1 MERKKLSKF
10 FVVLFAASMFP
21 VLSQASDE
29 IGNQTSG
36 YQVTEQSTPVKLAPG
51 AINRI
56 HCSESIQNI
65 NAPQGLH
72 MEVEYQ
78 GNDAF
83 VTLGKSAKQGVIY
96 VITKSGDV
104 FSLEI
109 IPKRGLKAR
118 VIRLASQS
126 RKAKDN
132 QLKFAGLD
140 KETAAV
146 DLIRN
151 AFADTIP
158 DNFNVI
164 SKNETID
171 AIRHLRIQLRRT
183 VAIDGVALRLNEYL
197 VRIAPFAD
205 LKEMVV
211 DETSFLVPELTRT
224 PTAICLGRDLAH
236 FTGGKVLLR
245 AGKYMRLFI
254 VEHSSD

>member
-1 MERKKLSKF
+1 MERKQLSKYLI
-10 FVVLFAASMFP
+10 VVIAASLFP
-21 VLSQASDE
+21 VLSTASE
-29 IGNQTSG
+29 KIIKQTGSNR
-36 YQVTEQSTPVKLAPG
+36 VSEQSIPVKLAPG

-56 HCSESIQNI
+56 HCSEPIQNI

-83 VTLGKSAKQGVIY
+83 VTLGKRAKQGVIY

-109 IPKRGLKAR
+109 IPKKGLKAR
-118 VIRLASQS
+118 VIRLESQS
-126 RKAKDN
+126 RKARDN

-158 DNFNVI
+158 ENFNVT
-164 SKNETID
+164 SKDQKID
-171 AIRHLRIQLRRT
+171 GIEHLRIHLRRI
-183 VAIDGVALRLNEYL
+183 VAIDGVPLRLNEYL
-197 VRIAPFAD
+197 VSIAPSAD
-205 LKEMVV
+205 VKEMMV
-211 DETSFLVPELTRT
+211 DETSFLVPELTRN
-224 PTAICLGRDLAH
+224 PTAICLGQDLAH
-236 FTGGKVLLR
+236 FAGGKALLR
-245 AGKYMRLFI
+245 AGKYVRLFI

>member
-1 MERKKLSKF
+1 MARKQLSNF
-10 FVVLFAASMFP
+10 LVVLLFASLFP
-21 VLSQASDE
+21 VPVQASDQ

-36 YQVTEQSTPVKLAPG
+36 YQMTDQMTPVKLAPG

-56 HCSESIQNI
+56 HCSEPIQNI
-65 NAPQGLH
+65 NAPHGLH

-83 VTLGKSAKQGVIY
+83 VTLGRNAKQGVVY

-109 IPKRGLKAR
+109 IPKNGLKAR
-118 VIRLASQS
+118 VIRLESPTH
-126 RKAKDN
+126 KAREN
-132 QLKFAGLD
+132 LLKFAGLD

-151 AFADTIP
+151 AFVDTIP
-158 DNFNVI
+158 ENFNVI
-164 SKNETID
+164 SKDQKID
-171 AIRHLRIQLRRT
+171 GIEHLRIRLRRI
-183 VAIDGVALRLNEYL
+183 VAIDGVPLRLNEYL
-197 VRIAPFAD
+197 VSIAPSAD
-205 LKEMVV
+205 MKEMMV
-211 DETSFLVPELTRT
+211 DETSFLVPKLTRN

-245 AGKYMRLFI
+245 AGKTVRLFI
-254 VEHSSD
+254 VEHSPN